1 MSEVTTELASNI
13 AKLVDLSKQLKEA
26 RSDIKVLSQAE
37 KQLKE
42 FVKTNMI
49 TQGIDTINL
58 RKGGAIVIRTSNR
71 KSGMTKDTVRNGL
84 DTFFGGNEAQVE
96 GAMNAIQD
104 TLQTKETVSIAITGI
119 KKTSDK

>member
-58 RKGGAIVIRTSNR
+58 RKGGAVVIRTSNR

>member
-1 MSEVTTELASNI
+1 MSEVTTELAANI

-42 FVKTNMI
+42 FVKTNMM

-58 RKGGAIVIRTSNR
+58 RKGGAVVIRTSNR

-96 GAMNAIQD
+96 GAMNAIKD

-119 KKTSDK
+119 KKTGDK

>member
-42 FVKTNMI
+42 FVKTNMM

-58 RKGGAIVIRTSNR
+58 RKGGAVVIRTSNR

-119 KKTSDK
+119 KKTGDK

>member
-1 MSEVTTELASNI
+1 MSEVTTELAANI

-42 FVKTNMI
+42 FVKTNMM

-58 RKGGAIVIRTSNR
+58 RKGGAVVIRTSNR

-104 TLQTKETVSIAITGI
+104 TLQTNETVSIAITGI
-119 KKTSDK
+119 KKTGDK

>member
-1 MSEVTTELASNI
+1 MSEVTTELAANI
-13 AKLVDLSKQLKEA
+13 AKLVDLSQQLKEA

-42 FVKTNMI
+42 FVKTNMM

-58 RKGGAIVIRTSNR
+58 RKGGAVVIRTSNR

>member
-42 FVKTNMI
+42 FVKTNMM

-58 RKGGAIVIRTSNR
+58 RKGGAVVIRTSNR